1 MGEMGSPHMGKRA
14 CWDLFVSGTTYRKIQ
29 KESNTGSVDS
39 QRVKLLVQIEV
50 KTVDFDPQGAEIRQS
65 LFDYDT
71 PFLPYVAHPFS
82 PYLRI

>member
-1 MGEMGSPHMGKRA
+1 MGKRG

-50 KTVDFDPQGAEIRQS
+50 KTVDFDPQGAELRLSGLTMSEHEGIRLGSHHTLTLEVCDS
-65 LFDYDT
+65 L
-71 PFLPYVAHPFS
+71 
-82 PYLRI
+82 